1 MPQWAMRVAMLF
13 GQNRPARP
21 EEWHK
26 AAATVADVVDVVAV
40 RELTL
45 PAVRGVPYA
54 GRDPERPHHYQVAVP
69 HGGAVARRITAG
81 RVEGVLRHEAAECG
95 RFDLIHGHVPGAGG
109 LLPRLART
117 AGLPYVLSE
126 DDPSLLGHPTRP
138 LPGLPARR
146 SRARI
151 YREAAAVLAVSDA
164 LLLRLG
170 ELRLPGRHRLV
181 PHPVGPEA
189 LPPVP
194 ARTRISQDP
203 VRVAAAGRFE
213 AHEGW
218 EVLVRAFAGARV
230 KDPRL
235 RLDVIAE
242 GSAELPGD
250 VRELIRKCGVAHFV
264 TVRRARGRAEALHTV
279 AHADLFLVASH
290 VESFCVRAL
299 DALCCGTPV
308 VGTRTGAL
316 PELVGHDGGVLAP
329 PGDAPA
335 LGRALVEAAAR
346 LSARR
351 PAALADRTR
360 RRYGTAAVGARLA
373 VVYAEASS
381 GRGRV

>member
-1 MPQWAMRVAMLF
+1 MRVAMLF
-13 GQNRPARP
+13 GQTRPARP

-40 RELTL
+40 RELSL
-45 PAVRGVPYA
+45 PAVRGLPYA

-69 HGGAVARRITAG
+69 HGGAMARRVTAG
-81 RVEGVLRHEAAECG
+81 RVGGVLRHEAAECG
-95 RFDLIHGHVPGAGG
+95 RFDLLHGHVPGADD
-109 LLPRLART
+109 LLPRLARS
-117 AGLPYVLSE
+117 AGLPYVLTE
-126 DDPSLLGHPTRP
+126 DDPRLFDHPTRP
-138 LPGLPARR
+138 LPGLPLR
-146 SRARI
+146 RARARL
-151 YREAAAVLAVSDA
+151 YRDAAAVLAVSDA

-194 ARTRISQDP
+194 ARARISQDP

-213 AHEGW
+213 AYEGW

-235 RLDVIAE
+235 RLDIIAE
-242 GSAELPGD
+242 GPVELPAD
-250 VRELIRKCGVAHFV
+250 IRELIRKCGVAHFV

-279 AHADLFLVASH
+279 AHADLFLMASH

-316 PELVGHDGGVLAP
+316 PELVGHDGGLLVD

-335 LGRALVEAAAR
+335 LGRALAQAAAR
-346 LSARR
+346 LSGRR

-360 RRYGTAAVGARLA
+360 RRFGTAAVGARLA
-373 VVYAEASS
+373 VVYAEAS
-381 GRGRV
+381 GRA

>member
-1 MPQWAMRVAMLF
+1 MRRA
-13 GQNRPARP
+13 
-21 EEWHK
+21 
-26 AAATVADVVDVVAV
+26 
-40 RELTL
+40 
-45 PAVRGVPYA
+45 
-54 GRDPERPHHYQVAVP
+54 
-69 HGGAVARRITAG
+69 
-81 RVEGVLRHEAAECG
+81 
-95 RFDLIHGHVPGAGG
+95 
-109 LLPRLART
+109 
-117 AGLPYVLSE
+117 
-126 DDPSLLGHPTRP
+126 
-138 LPGLPARR
+138 
-146 SRARI
+146 RARI

-164 LLLRLG
+164 VLLRLG

-181 PHPVGPEA
+181 PHPVGPEL

-213 AHEGW
+213 AYEGW
-218 EVLVRAFAGARV
+218 EVLVHAFATARV

-242 GSAELPGD
+242 GSAELPAD

-279 AHADLFLVASH
+279 AHADLFLMASH

-316 PELVGHDGGVLAP
+316 PELVGHDGGVLVE

-351 PAALADRTR
+351 PTVLADRTR

-381 GRGRV
+381 GRGRA

>member
-1 MPQWAMRVAMLF
+1 MRVAMLF
-13 GQNRPARP
+13 GQNRPTRP
-21 EEWHK
+21 DEWHK
-26 AAATVADVVDVVAV
+26 AAAAVADVVDVVAV
-40 RELTL
+40 HALTL
-45 PAVRGVPYA
+45 PAVRGLPYA

-69 HGGAVARRITAG
+69 HGGAVARRVTAG
-81 RVEGVLRHEAAECG
+81 RVAGVLRHEAAECG
-95 RFDLIHGHVPGAGG
+95 RFDLLHGHLPGAQE
-109 LLPRLART
+109 LLPRLARS
-117 AGLPYVLSE
+117 AGLPYVLTE
-126 DDPSLLGHPTRP
+126 DDPSLFGHPTRP
-138 LPGLPARR
+138 LPGRPARR
-146 SRARI
+146 GRARI

-164 LLLRLG
+164 VLLRLG

-181 PHPVGPEA
+181 PHPVGPEL

-213 AHEGW
+213 AYEGW
-218 EVLVRAFAGARV
+218 EVLVHAFAAARV

-235 RLDVIAE
+235 RLDVVAE
-242 GSAELPGD
+242 GSAELPAD
-250 VRELIRKCGVAHFV
+250 VRELIRTCGVAHFV

-279 AHADLFLVASH
+279 AHADLYLMASH

-316 PELVGHDGGVLAP
+316 PELVGHDGGVLVE

-351 PAALADRTR
+351 PTALADRTR

-381 GRGRV
+381 GRGRA